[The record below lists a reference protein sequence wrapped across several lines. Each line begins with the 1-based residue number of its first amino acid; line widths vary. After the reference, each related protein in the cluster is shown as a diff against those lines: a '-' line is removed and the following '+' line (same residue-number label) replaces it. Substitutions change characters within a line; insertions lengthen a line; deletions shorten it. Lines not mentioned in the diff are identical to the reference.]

1 MSLIMSLETYEG
13 IVMTADR
20 LSTLSYY
27 NENSKTTDTFP
38 KTYNAHK
45 LFLTKDGYGISY
57 CGNGKLDNDFLVEQ
71 FISEE
76 ICVKNFTGN
85 EPMTTAKSILDICI
99 ENKAQSILLFC
110 GYFQNISFTIE
121 INCPKKELFSYPDS
135 SRNKVVRY
143 GDTAIADAVLNSKF
157 HYGYSTYR
165 LQDAV
170 DLLVYTNQVTAKYQ
184 QFQETLQ
191 TVSEKCDVLVLYKNG
206 KYLWLN
212 KNELHI

>member
-20 LSTLSYY
+20 LSTLNYY
-27 NENSKTTDTFP
+27 NEKTETTDAFP
-38 KTYNAHK
+38 KTYNTHK
-45 LFLTKDGYGISY
+45 LFLMKNGCGISY
-57 CGNGKLDNDFLVEQ
+57 CGNGKLNNDILVEQ

-76 ICVKNFTGN
+76 VCVKNFSNN
-85 EPMTTAKSILDICI
+85 EPMATAKSILDICI
-99 ENKAQSILLFC
+99 ENNVQSILLFC
-110 GYFQNISFTIE
+110 GFFQNVSFTIE
-121 INCPKKELFSYPDS
+121 INCPKKELFSYPS

-143 GDTAIADAVLNSKF
+143 GDTAIADAVLDSKF
-157 HYGYSTYR
+157 HFGYSTYR

-170 DLLVYTNQVTAKYQ
+170 NLLIYTNQVTAKYQ

-191 TVSEKCDVLVLYKNG
+191 TVSEECDVLILLKNG